1 MFAQRQLE
9 PFVEANAGYML
20 DLEHALTVLSVDH
33 QAPILLLSRALSLSR
48 SLALALARALSLSM
62 SMCLTVLSSVSTIR
76 RLILVY

>member
-33 QAPILLLSRALSLSR
+33 QALLVYEALS
-48 SLALALARALSLSM
+48 
-62 SMCLTVLSSVSTIR
+62 
-76 RLILVY
+76 Y